1 MIARYSEFTGRD
13 SNDEIKIQD
22 RWYHRSRYKY
32 PTKAAASSRHPPRQG
47 SLLVEVAALPQAIMI
62 GAALTAPEFFSEF

>member
-1 MIARYSEFTGRD
+1 M
-13 SNDEIKIQD
+13 K
-22 RWYHRSRYKY
+22 SRYK
-32 PTKAAASSRHPPRQG
+32 TDGTIVVNINTLQQTAASSRHPPRQG